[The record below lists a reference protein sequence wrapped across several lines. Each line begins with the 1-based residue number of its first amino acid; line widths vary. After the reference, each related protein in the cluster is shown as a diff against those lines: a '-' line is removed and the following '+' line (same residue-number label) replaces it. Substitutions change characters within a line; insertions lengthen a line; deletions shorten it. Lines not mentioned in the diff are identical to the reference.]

1 MNSFSLLVGLSTAL
15 IIVLAVAAVV
25 LAGGIAGVLISG
37 RIAAN
42 RGGKHKKQP
51 AEKKAEKKVDKP
63 KPAAPTAKKVEEK
76 PVKPAVEKEVKEEQP
91 APVKV
96 EEIKPEPEEVEE
108 VKPLEGK
115 IEDKVEE
122 VTEAPAETV
131 EETTQEAEVI
141 PEQPEVVEEVAE
153 VEEQPEQP
161 EPEEVEEVAEVTP
174 AEPETIEEPEAE
186 AVEEVAVE
194 EQPEAIEEPVHTEV
208 QPEQPEETAEAEE
221 PEATEAVVEE
231 QPEEQPEP
239 IPEPVIEQKPE
250 SKVEVVKSDDG
261 NAFVRIRYNRSFTAK
276 LIQADD
282 KVKNYYSQIKNE
294 LKKYPVKERTS
305 WRYETFKK
313 GRQLLAKITLRG
325 KTLCLYC
332 ALDAAD
338 YAGTKYKVEDVS
350 SKKSN
355 AAVPARFRIKN
366 DRRAKYSEKII
377 ADLMAKHSLEGG
389 ESKYEDY
396 AAQYPYEELEPLIER
411 KLVKLLAL
419 KTAAAESEVATLPV
433 TGALPQE
440 VLEEVAAAEPEV
452 VEELVEEQPV
462 EEVVEE
468 LVEEQ
473 PVEQPVEEVVEET
486 VEEQPEAIEEVEEV
500 AEESVEEVVEEE
512 AAQLPPEEILEEVS
526 VTQADEILPDEKVEI
541 YVKEIEKVSDK
552 TKRAIVNIDTL
563 GKHFK
568 ANEKVTLEEIKRRV
582 QGVNKKTTYV
592 KVLARGTLD
601 KPLEVEADDFSP
613 AAVKMVI
620 LTGGKVNGTRKS
632 TK

>member
-37 RIAAN
+37 KIAAN

-51 AEKKAEKKVDKP
+51 AEKKADKKADKP
-63 KPAAPTAKKVEEK
+63 KPSAPTAKKVEEK

-96 EEIKPEPEEVEE
+96 EEVKPEPVEEPAEEPKAEEIKPEPEVVEE
-108 VKPLEGK
+108 IKPLEGT

-122 VTEAPAETV
+122 VTEAPAPV
-131 EETTQEAEVI
+131 EEVAQEAEV
-141 PEQPEVVEEVAE
+141 
-153 VEEQPEQP
+153 
-161 EPEEVEEVAEVTP
+161 T
-174 AEPETIEEPEAE
+174 
-186 AVEEVAVE
+186 
-194 EQPEAIEEPVHTEV
+194 
-208 QPEQPEETAEAEE
+208 PEQPEEAVVEEQLEQPTPEVVE

-231 QPEEQPEP
+231 QPEVQPEP
-239 IPEPVIEQKPE
+239 ILEPVIEQKPE

-338 YAGTKYKVEDVS
+338 YVGTKYKVEDVS

-419 KTAAAESEVATLPV
+419 KSAAAESEITTLPV

-452 VEELVEEQPV
+452 VEELVEEVIEEQLVEEPV
-462 EEVVEE
+462 EEA
-468 LVEEQ
+468 
-473 PVEQPVEEVVEET
+473 VEET
-486 VEEQPEAIEEVEEV
+486 VDEQPGAIEEVEEV
-500 AEESVEEVVEEE
+500 AEEPVEE

-541 YVKEIEKVSDK
+541 FVREIEKVSDK

-568 ANEKVTLEEIKRRV
+568 ANEKVTLEEIKRRIS
-582 QGVNKKTTYV
+582 GVNKKTTYI
-592 KVLARGTLD
+592 KILARGTLD

-613 AAVKMVI
+613 AAVKMII
-620 LTGGKVNGTRKS
+620 LTGGKVNRTRKS
-632 TK
+632 SK

>member
-51 AEKKAEKKVDKP
+51 AEKKADKKADKP
-63 KPAAPTAKKVEEK
+63 KPVKVEKVQREPIK
-76 PVKPAVEKEVKEEQP
+76 VEEVKEE
-91 APVKV
+91 PVEAVEAVEEPKA
-96 EEIKPEPEEVEE
+96 EEIKPEPEVVEE
-108 VKPLEGK
+108 IKPLEGK
-115 IEDKVEE
+115 IEEKVEE
-122 VTEAPAETV
+122 VTEAPAETI
-131 EETTQEAEVI
+131 EETEQEAKVI
-141 PEQPEVVEEVAE
+141 PEQPEETEAA
-153 VEEQPEQP
+153 VEEQSEV
-161 EPEEVEEVAEVTP
+161 VEEVAEVTP
-174 AEPETIEEPEAE
+174 AESETIEEPEAE
-186 AVEEVAVE
+186 AVE
-194 EQPEAIEEPVHTEV
+194 EQPEAIEEPVHTET
-208 QPEQPEETAEAEE
+208 QPEEAIEEDVPEVVEAVE
-221 PEATEAVVEE
+221 PEAVEDVVEE
-231 QPEEQPEP
+231 QHEEQLEP

-313 GRQLLAKITLRG
+313 GRQLIAKITLRG

-355 AAVPARFRIKN
+355 AAVPARYKIKN

-419 KTAAAESEVATLPV
+419 KTAAAESEIATLPV

-452 VEELVEEQPV
+452 VEELVEEPI
-462 EEVVEE
+462 
-468 LVEEQ
+468 
-473 PVEQPVEEVVEET
+473 EET
-486 VEEQPEAIEEVEEV
+486 VEEPVEEVIEEPVEEQNEAIEEVEEV
-500 AEESVEEVVEEE
+500 ADESVVEVVEEE

-526 VTQADEILPDEKVEI
+526 VTQADEILPDEEVEI

-582 QGVNKKTTYV
+582 QGVNKKTTYI
-592 KVLARGTLD
+592 KILARGTLD

-613 AAVKMVI
+613 AAVKMII
-620 LTGGKVNGTRKS
+620 LTGGKVNRTRKS

>member
-51 AEKKAEKKVDKP
+51 AEKKADKP
-63 KPAAPTAKKVEEK
+63 KPVKVEKVQREPIKVEE
-76 PVKPAVEKEVKEEQP
+76 VKPE
-91 APVKV
+91 PVKV
-96 EEIKPEPEEVEE
+96 EEVKDEPVEAVEEPKAEEIKPEPEVVEE
-108 VKPLEGK
+108 IKPLEGK
-115 IEDKVEE
+115 IEEKVEE
-122 VTEAPAETV
+122 VTEAPAGTV
-131 EETTQEAEVI
+131 EEVAQEAEAV
-141 PEQPEVVEEVAE
+141 PEQPEETEAA
-153 VEEQPEQP
+153 VEEQPE
-161 EPEEVEEVAEVTP
+161 EVVEEVAEVTP

-186 AVEEVAVE
+186 AVEDVAVE

-208 QPEQPEETAEAEE
+208 QTEQPEETEDVEAVE
-221 PEATEAVVEE
+221 PEAVETVVEE
-231 QPEEQPEP
+231 TVDEQPET

-313 GRQLLAKITLRG
+313 GRQLIAKITLRG

-332 ALDAAD
+332 ALDAND

-355 AAVPARFRIKN
+355 AAVPARFKIKN

-419 KTAAAESEVATLPV
+419 KSAAAESEVATLPV

-452 VEELVEEQPV
+452 VEELVEEVVEEQPVEEPV

-468 LVEEQ
+468 
-473 PVEQPVEEVVEET
+473 PID
-486 VEEQPEAIEEVEEV
+486 EQPEVIEEVADEP
-500 AEESVEEVVEEE
+500 VEEVVEEE

-526 VTQADEILPDEKVEI
+526 VTQADEILPDEEVEI

-582 QGVNKKTTYV
+582 QGVNKKTTYI
-592 KVLARGTLD
+592 KILARGTLD

-613 AAVKMVI
+613 AAVKMII
-620 LTGGKVNGTRKS
+620 LTGGKVNRTRKS